1 MSTFVYRIPL
11 HMTNSP
17 RPSPLH
23 ICILQVIKYWRWNG
37 LETSDQ
43 LLEVEWPGDKA
54 IQVYAL
60 HLVSQSVGLV
70 RESG

>member
-1 MSTFVYRIPL
+1 MAWR
-11 HMTNSP
+11 
-17 RPSPLH
+17 
-23 ICILQVIKYWRWNG
+23 QVINYWRWNG